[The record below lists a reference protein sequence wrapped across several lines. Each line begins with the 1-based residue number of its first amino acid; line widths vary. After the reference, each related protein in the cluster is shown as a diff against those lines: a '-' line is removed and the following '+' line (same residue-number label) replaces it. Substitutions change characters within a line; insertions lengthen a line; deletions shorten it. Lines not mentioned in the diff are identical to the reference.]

1 MSFFKMFLLL
11 LRGLMVSRAK
21 LSLELLA
28 LRQQLAI
35 FQRTIQRPRIRKR
48 DRLFWVGFSRIW
60 KDWRSTLIIVKPET
74 VLKWHRQGFKMYW
87 YWKSRVG
94 HGGRPKVDKEIRE
107 LIRRIS
113 RENPLWGVPRIQSEL
128 RLVGYDV
135 AESTVAKYR
144 VRGAKPPSQNW
155 RTFLENHIGQIAS
168 VDFFTVPTI
177 TFRVFFCF
185 LVLLHD
191 RRRVVHFNVTQHP
204 TAPWTG
210 QQVIE
215 AFPEDT
221 APQYLLRDRDKIYG
235 ADFIERI
242 EGMDIK
248 EVLTAP
254 RSPWQRA
261 FVERLIGSV
270 RRECLNH
277 VIVLGEDHLRRIL
290 RAYFRYYHESRTHL
304 SLERNSPVPRKVELP
319 AKGRIIAIP
328 QVGGLHHL
336 YQRCA

>member
-1 MSFFKMFLLL
+1 M
-11 LRGLMVSRAK
+11 LRK
-21 LSLELLA
+21 LSSIKSVPSADRVKNLNSPLRKIVRQPPSPFKLGFRRTSTKPRSIA
-28 LRQQLAI
+28 L
-35 FQRTIQRPRIRKR
+35 
-48 DRLFWVGFSRIW
+48 VV
-60 KDWRSTLIIVKPET
+60 RSY
-74 VLKWHRQGFKMYW
+74 F
-87 YWKSRVG
+87 
-94 HGGRPKVDKEIRE
+94 PKVDKEIRE

-113 RENPLWGVPRIQSEL
+113 RENPLWGVPRIPSEL

-144 VRGAKPPSQNW
+144 VWGAKPPSQSW

-185 LVLLHD
+185 LALLHD

-210 QQVIE
+210 QQVME

-221 APQYLLRDRDKIYG
+221 APRYLLRNRDKIYG
-235 ADFIERI
+235 ANFIERI
-242 EGMDIK
+242 EGMDIQ

-270 RRECLNH
+270 RQECLNH

-304 SLERNSPVPRKVELP
+304 SWERNSPVPRKVELP

-328 QVGGLHHL
+328 QVGGLHHRFKETPDDTCL
-336 YQRCA
+336 TGPGIRRTMQLVPGSF